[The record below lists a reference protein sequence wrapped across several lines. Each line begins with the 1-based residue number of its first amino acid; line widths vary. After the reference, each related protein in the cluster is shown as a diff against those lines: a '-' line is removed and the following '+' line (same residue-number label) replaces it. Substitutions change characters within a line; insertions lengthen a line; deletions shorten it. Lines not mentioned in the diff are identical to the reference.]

1 MDIRQAKQEI
11 ANTLRAYHR
20 RDDQGN
26 WLFPRL
32 RQRPI
37 LLMGPPGIGK
47 TAIMEQIA
55 REEGVGLV
63 AYSMTHHTRQSA
75 VGLPRIEMRSYGRA
89 ESVAVTEYTL
99 SEIIASVYNCMEQTG
114 KREGILFLDEINCV
128 SETLVPTM
136 LQLLQN
142 KTFGNHPV
150 PEGWMIVAA
159 GNPPGYNRSV
169 REFDIVTLDRLRRI
183 DVEPQVEVWMDYARQ
198 QAVHPAI
205 LSWLSIHPEEFYRVE
220 IREEDAAFVTAR
232 GWEDLSALI
241 YGYEALEVDIT
252 EDVVRQYLQHES
264 AARRFAAY
272 YRLYRRYGMDY
283 GVEEILSGTAENIAS
298 RAAMAAAGGME
309 ERFTVVNLLE
319 AGLQRSFARYVRE
332 DDAIVVLHEALSG
345 LSGFLKRGTLEEYLA
360 QRRQALSAKES
371 AGLLSAADRRRED
384 ILLRKIEEYRL
395 VIREEHITGESAAF
409 ERIRQLFQAEVA
421 RREMLVSDIHQRMHR
436 GFAFL
441 EEAFGDGA
449 EMLLFVSAL
458 AHSQEAVAFI
468 SRHGSEDFLR
478 YSDNLLYRE
487 QETALQERC
496 RELLGEGAVP

>member
-32 RQRPI
+32 RQRPV
-37 LLMGPPGIGK
+37 LLMGPPGVGK

-75 VGLPRIEMRSYGRA
+75 VGLPRIEMRSYGL
-89 ESVAVTEYTL
+89 EHPMAVTEYTL
-99 SEIIASVYNCMEQTG
+99 SEIIASVYDCMERTG

-183 DVEPQVEVWMDYARQ
+183 DVEPQVDVWMDYARH
-198 QAVHPAI
+198 QAIHPAI

-220 IREEDAAFVTAR
+220 IREEDTSFVTAR
-232 GWEDLSALI
+232 GWEDLSALMC
-241 YGYEALEVDIT
+241 GYEELNVDVT
-252 EDVVRQYLQHES
+252 EDVIRQYLQHEG

-272 YRLYRRYGMDY
+272 YRLYRQYGMDY
-283 GVEEILSGTAENIAS
+283 AVEEILSGTLESISS
-298 RAAMAAAGGME
+298 RAAMAASGGLE

-319 AGLQRSFARYVRE
+319 SGLRRAFARYVRE
-332 DDAIVVLHEALSG
+332 DEAITALYEALSG
-345 LSGFLKRGTLEEYLA
+345 LGSFLKRGTLDDFLF

-371 AGLLSAADRRRED
+371 ACLLSAADRRRED
-384 ILLRKIEEYRL
+384 ALLRKIEGYRL
-395 VIREEHITGESAAF
+395 LIREEHVVGESAAF
-409 ERIRQLFQAEVA
+409 DRIRQLFQEEVA
-421 RREMLVSDIHQRMHR
+421 KRDSLVSDIQQRVHR
-436 GFAFL
+436 AFAFL

-458 AHSQEAVAFI
+458 AHSREAIAFI
-468 SRHGSEDFLR
+468 SCHGSEDFLR
-478 YSDNLLYRE
+478 YSDKLLYKERE
-487 QETALQERC
+487 AAWQEHARD
-496 RELLGEGAVP
+496 LLREGAVL